1 MKKLNYIDFK
11 GREKMN
17 IELRANEVIEKEM
30 ASDYWESFLFMLSQK
45 RGRYCFTNQRIVF
58 QGGFATEIEIPYAEI
73 ESIKKCCVG
82 GLIRIMPT
90 GIKVT
95 MKDGK
100 KHYLSVLKRGQIM
113 ELIQSKI
120 N

>member
-1 MKKLNYIDFK
+1 MKKKWHPITGNHFCLCFH
-11 GREKMN
+11 R
-17 IELRANEVIEKEM
+17 KEEDTVLQI
-30 ASDYWESFLFMLSQK
+30 SESF
-45 RGRYCFTNQRIVF
+45 F